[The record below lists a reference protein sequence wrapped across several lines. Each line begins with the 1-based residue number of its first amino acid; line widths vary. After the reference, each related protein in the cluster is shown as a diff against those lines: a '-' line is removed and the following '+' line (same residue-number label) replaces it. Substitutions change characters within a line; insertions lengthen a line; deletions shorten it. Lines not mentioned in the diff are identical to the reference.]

1 MTTHLKLTPKQAYYV
16 LETLCVRFGL
26 CIPPED
32 CRKIEDNPPRTVDE
46 FVRAVFV
53 VEGLDPDHPAH
64 RDLRR
69 ASHEAVAKHFKAFS
83 RGSTH
88 SSSRCLAKRYS

>member
-1 MTTHLKLTPKQAYYV
+1 MTIHLELTPKQANYV

-32 CRKIEDNPPRTVDE
+32 WRQIEDDPPRTVDG
-46 FVRAVFV
+46 FVRAVFMA
-53 VEGLDPDHPAH
+53 EGLDPDHPVH
-64 RDLRR
+64 QGLLR

-83 RGSTH
+83 RG
-88 SSSRCLAKRYS
+88 RGA